1 MPITLYYYP
10 ASPGP
15 RFVLATAK
23 AIGVDIDVKLVDLLA
38 KEHLKEEYLKINP
51 EHTIPAL
58 DDNGFIIWDSHAIA
72 TYLVSQYG
80 KDDSLYPKEPKKR
93 ARVDQRLYFE
103 ATTLFP
109 RFKAVA
115 FPLLFLGKNEVEPDK
130 KTAIYEA
137 LGLLEKYL
145 EPTGWVAGEGA
156 TLADIACAATAS
168 SLLASGV
175 DFTAFPRTRNWLE
188 RCNRE
193 IPGFEE
199 TNAEGAKQIG
209 QVLSSR
215 LPPNALGL

>member
-15 RFVLATAK
+15 RLVLATAK
-23 AIGVDIDVKLVDLLA
+23 AIGLDVDVRLVDLLA

-51 EHTIPAL
+51 EHTIPTL

-109 RFKAVA
+109 RLKAIT
-115 FPLLFLGKNEVEPDK
+115 FPLLFLGKTEVEPDK
-130 KTAIYEA
+130 KTALYDA

-145 EPTGWVAGEGA
+145 EPTGWVAGDGA
-156 TLADIACAATAS
+156 TIADIACAATAS
-168 SLLASGV
+168 SILESGV
-175 DFTAFPRTRNWLE
+175 DFTGFPRTRSWLE
-188 RCNRE
+188 RCSRD
-193 IPGFEE
+193 IPGFEAA
-199 TNAEGAKQIG
+199 NAEGAKQVG
-209 QVLSSR
+209 QVISSR
-215 LPPNALGL
+215 LPPNALAL